1 MLICIFSVDGFPN
14 KRRRSHESL
23 NSFCLVEKFGTTYDE
38 ELNMNRRCKLS
49 RHIVRSDLSLTGSAG
64 AAYPL
69 SGTF

>member
-14 KRRRSHESL
+14 KRRPAHESL

-38 ELNMNRRCKLS
+38 LNINRRCKLS
-49 RHIVRSDLSLTGSAG
+49 RHIVRSDLSLTDSAG
-64 AAYPL
+64 AAFPL